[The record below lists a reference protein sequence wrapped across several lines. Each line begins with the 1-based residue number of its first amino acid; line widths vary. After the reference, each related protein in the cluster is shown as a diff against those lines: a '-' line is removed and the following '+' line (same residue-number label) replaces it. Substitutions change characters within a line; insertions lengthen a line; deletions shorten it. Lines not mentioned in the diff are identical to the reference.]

1 MPADVQTE
9 FLEDR
14 QWLQPPSPGAPAFW
28 ISKFRIFPDLT
39 DPEADPIREID
50 FKRGLNIIWSPPA
63 EEGDDASQKG
73 RGHAA
78 GKSAFCRALR
88 YLLGEKTYGNRFIE
102 ERLLG
107 SLDLVSAYL
116 AAEVWIGDTVWSVF
130 RPINKRR
137 KDFALKGVPLDEAR
151 AASVTDKPDYKLFAD
166 AMEEATVGQ
175 WPVHHFDRAKTTPI
189 IWLHLLEGLSR
200 DQESHLSGIHNW
212 RSPNSASEPKDT
224 SEGDRAFLIR
234 CLLGLADPNEP
245 SLLADRAAHADDIKA
260 AEQTIVT
267 YTRVF
272 NDCVKAL
279 QKVIPDLPQDIK
291 PEDEIFVSVVK
302 EALERKSKAAEKKLR
317 QQIADLK
324 LNDLEARRREKDR
337 EADNLSGRITE
348 RQEQLTNLRDQKKS
362 FEENENPTAKDNE
375 DICEQIRRTISIG
388 SKTCGVLIDTAM
400 AECQLFWKCGADKLK
415 QDPEPNPA
423 EDHRLDTL
431 TILSKRIAELE
442 QELKEPEETIRKAR
456 EAARAL
462 QKQLDDG
469 REKRD
474 SLNDEI
480 AKLPK
485 AESRHL
491 GTAESLV
498 ESLLQQQDARAIIA
512 TAARKRNEVDARL
525 RAIRDRNVGGQQTR
539 SQIFDQIIKRLVT
552 EDLTGALSFGSV
564 ETRATLTRHG
574 VLESEAYKAL
584 RCIAYDFTALVA
596 AFNGIGHHPGFLLH
610 DSPRESDLE
619 PSLYHPIFEL
629 IADLEKQA
637 PESFQYIV
645 TTTEHPPTALRSDDF
660 VRARLSSA
668 TSEERLYRSDL

>member
-9 FLEDR
+9 FLGDR
-14 QWLQPPSPGAPAFW
+14 QWLRPPSPGSPAFW

-39 DPEADPIREID
+39 DPEAEPIRKID
-50 FKRGLNIIWSPPA
+50 FKRGLNIVWSPPA
-63 EEGDDASQKG
+63 EEDDDASQKG

-78 GKSAFCRALR
+78 GKSAFCRAMR

-107 SLDLVSAYL
+107 FLHLVSAYL

-151 AASVTDKPDYKLFAD
+151 AASVTDKPDYKHFTD
-166 AMEEATVGQ
+166 ALEEATVGR
-175 WPVHHFDRAKTTPI
+175 WPVHHFDSDRTDPI
-189 IWLHLLEGLSR
+189 TWLHLLEGLSR

-212 RSPNSASEPKDT
+212 RSPSSSAEPKDT
-224 SEGDRAFLIR
+224 SDAQRAFLVR
-234 CLLGLADPNEP
+234 CMLGLADPNEP
-245 SLLADRAAHADDIKA
+245 TFLAERTTQADDIKA
-260 AEQTIVT
+260 AEQTIAT

-272 NDCVKAL
+272 NDCVATL
-279 QKVIPDLPQDIK
+279 RKVLPDLPENIK

-302 EALERKSKAAEKKLR
+302 DALEQKSKAAEKQLR
-317 QQIADLK
+317 QQITDLK
-324 LNDLEARRREKDR
+324 LGDLEARRREKDR
-337 EADNLSGRITE
+337 EADTWSGRIAE
-348 RQEQLTNLRDQKKS
+348 KQEHLTNLRDQKKS
-362 FEENENPTAKDNE
+362 FEAKEKPTAKDNE
-375 DICEQIRRTISIG
+375 DVCEHIRRTISIG
-388 SKTCGVLIDTAM
+388 NQTCGVPIDTAM
-400 AECQLFWKCGADKLK
+400 AECQLFWKCGADKLQQK
-415 QDPEPNPA
+415 SEPNPA

-431 TILSKRIAELE
+431 ALLTKRIAELE
-442 QELKEPEETIRKAR
+442 QELKEPEEIIRKAR
-456 EAARAL
+456 DAAREL
-462 QKQLDDG
+462 QKQLDAG

-474 SLNDEI
+474 SLNEEI

-485 AESRHL
+485 AESKHL

-498 ESLLQQQDARAIIA
+498 ESLRQQHAARAIIA
-512 TAARKRNEVDARL
+512 TATRKRNDVDARL
-525 RAIRDRNVGGQQTR
+525 RAIRDRNVGDQQTR

-552 EDLTGALSFGSV
+552 EDLTGELNFGSV

-596 AFNGIGHHPGFLLH
+596 ALNGIGHHPGFILH

-619 PSLYHPIFEL
+619 QSLYRPIFEL
-629 IADLEKQA
+629 IAELEAQA
-637 PESFQYIV
+637 PDSFQYIV
-645 TTTEHPPTALRSDDF
+645 TTTEHPPTALRCDDF

-668 TSEERLYRSDL
+668 TSGERLYRSDL

>member
-1 MPADVQTE
+1 MHADLQTE

-14 QWLQPPSPGAPAFW
+14 QWLQPPKPGGPAFW
-28 ISKFRIFPDLT
+28 ISKFRIYPDLT

-78 GKSAFCRALR
+78 GKSALCRALR

-116 AAEVWIGDTVWSVF
+116 AAEIWIGGTIWSVF

-137 KDFALKGVPLDEAR
+137 KDFALKGVPLHGAR
-151 AASVTDKPDYKLFAD
+151 AASVTDKPDYKHFAD
-166 AMEEATVGQ
+166 ALEEATVCH

-189 IWLHLLEGLSR
+189 TWLHLLECLSR

-212 RSPNSASEPKDT
+212 RNPNSASEPKDT
-224 SEGDRAFLIR
+224 SESDRAFLIR

-260 AEQTIVT
+260 AEQTITT

-272 NDCVKAL
+272 NDCVTSL
-279 QKVIPDLPQDIK
+279 REVIPDLPQDIN

-302 EALERKSKAAEKKLR
+302 EALEVKSKTAEKKLR

-324 LNDLEARRREKDR
+324 LDDLEARRREKDR
-337 EADNLSGRITE
+337 EADTLSGRIAE

-362 FEENENPTAKDNE
+362 FEAKEHPTTKDNE
-375 DICEQIRRTISIG
+375 DICEHIRRTISIG
-388 SKTCGVLIDTAM
+388 NQTCGVPIDTAM
-400 AECQLFWKCGADKLK
+400 DECQIFWKCGADKLK
-415 QDPEPNPA
+415 QDSGPNPA

-431 TILSKRIAELE
+431 KILNNRIAELE
-442 QELKEPEETIRKAR
+442 QELKKPEETIREAR
-456 EAARAL
+456 EAARDLEA
-462 QKQLDDG
+462 QLDTG
-469 REKRD
+469 RKKRD

-480 AKLPK
+480 AKLPTT
-485 AESRHL
+485 ETRHL
-491 GTAESLV
+491 GTAESLL
-498 ESLLQQQDARAIIA
+498 ESLRQQHDARAVIERA
-512 TAARKRNEVDARL
+512 NRKRSEVDARL
-525 RAIRDRNVGGQQTR
+525 SAIREKNLGAQGTCSR
-539 SQIFDQIIKRLVT
+539 IFDQIIKRLVT
-552 EDLTGALSFGSV
+552 DELTGELRFGSL

-574 VLESEAYKAL
+574 DLESEAYKAL
-584 RCIAYDFTALVA
+584 RCIAYDFTALVGTL
-596 AFNGIGHHPGFLLH
+596 NGIGNHPGFLLH
-610 DSPRESDLE
+610 DSPREADLE
-619 PSLYHPIFEL
+619 PSLYHPIFQL
-629 IADLEKQA
+629 IADLEARA
-637 PESFQYIV
+637 PESFQYIA
-645 TTTEHPPTALRSDDF
+645 TSTEPPPAALRAMPYL
-660 VRARLSSA
+660 RTTLSSA
-668 TSEERLYRSDL
+668 NAKSRLYGADL